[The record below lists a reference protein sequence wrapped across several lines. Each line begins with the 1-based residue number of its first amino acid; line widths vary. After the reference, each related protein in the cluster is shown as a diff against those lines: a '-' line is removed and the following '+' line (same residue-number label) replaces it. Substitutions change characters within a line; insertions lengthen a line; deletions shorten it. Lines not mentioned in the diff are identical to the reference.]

1 MCQQVWPA
9 SKFLFNWSQEHEIME
24 TYFLSFIG
32 ISIASAMVIFVHKN
46 PERKKSYKLFCVMLV
61 QELVQPY
68 LDKYTDGTYP
78 APWRHFPVSSHL
90 MGKCSLGYT
99 YKKKPNDK

>member
-1 MCQQVWPA
+1 
-9 SKFLFNWSQEHEIME
+9 ME

-32 ISIASAMVIFVHKN
+32 ISIASAMVIYVHKN
-46 PERKKSYKLFCVMLV
+46 PERKKSYKLFCVMLA

-78 APWRHFPVSSHL
+78 AP
-90 MGKCSLGYT
+90 
-99 YKKKPNDK
+99 